1 MTKES
6 EIPGRLDWLILL
18 IMTALLMFSV
28 PIVYSASST
37 IGFTKYGSSEKFL
50 MSQVLRVFVALAITI
65 LISRIDYHRYKS
77 MNKKIL
83 YSGISLLLLVF
94 VMGSKMKGASR
105 WLNLGAFSFQPSEFA
120 KFALVIF

>member
-50 MSQVLRVFVALAITI
+50 MSQVLRVFIALGITI
-65 LISRIDYHRYKS
+65 LASRID
-77 MNKKIL
+77 
-83 YSGISLLLLVF
+83 
-94 VMGSKMKGASR
+94 
-105 WLNLGAFSFQPSEFA
+105 
-120 KFALVIF
+120 

>member
-37 IGFTKYGSSEKFL
+37 IGFTKYGSSEKF
-50 MSQVLRVFVALAITI
+50 
-65 LISRIDYHRYKS
+65 
-77 MNKKIL
+77 
-83 YSGISLLLLVF
+83 
-94 VMGSKMKGASR
+94 
-105 WLNLGAFSFQPSEFA
+105 
-120 KFALVIF
+120 